1 MGLGARTAM
10 LISQEGTLEFEQDWF
25 RSDDLATAIDS
36 YFAGTLNSASA

>member
-25 RSDDLATAIDS
+25 RSDDFATAIDS